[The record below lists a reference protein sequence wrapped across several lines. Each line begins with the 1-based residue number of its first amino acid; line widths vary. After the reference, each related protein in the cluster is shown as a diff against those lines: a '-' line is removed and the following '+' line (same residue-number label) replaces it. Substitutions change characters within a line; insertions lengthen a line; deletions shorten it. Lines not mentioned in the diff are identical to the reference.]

1 MSEEMIRPGEFDPIE
16 KPKHYNSH
24 PSGVECVE
32 VAEHMTYNIG
42 NVIKY
47 LWRAG
52 LKEGPEGLDAKEI
65 EDLKKA
71 RWYLDREISKRELEK
86 PPPAEAW
93 TEEAPYKSTP
103 WPKGAEACFCVAEVD
118 DSDTGSDH
126 YNTGVTG

>member
-1 MSEEMIRPGEFDPIE
+1 MIRPGEFDPIE

-52 LKEGPEGLDAKEI
+52 LKDGPEGKDAKEI

-86 PPPAEAW
+86 PEVSSPPAEAW

-103 WPKGAEACFCVAEVD
+103 WPQGAEACFC
-118 DSDTGSDH
+118 DSGGDESDP
-126 YNTGVTG
+126 YISPGRTDRT